1 MKLKIGA
8 KLGVGFGIILIL
20 IVVSSVLSYVRL
32 SAIEQKSS
40 YITEVRVPTIE
51 AAGYLQ
57 DRLDYTGSKA
67 RHAILAGTDATR
79 RAKAQQAFDSG
90 WSAIDQQL
98 TRLNELSP
106 RWTNQ
111 ANKDHLAKI
120 KEDLPKVRKM
130 QQATMDAAAGN
141 SRDAIVSAGNEYA
154 DKVTPFLDETGK
166 SLNDMVQSFSEQVK
180 TESQQLEAANRQ
192 TVWTLI
198 VSAVLALGVGIVI
211 SIFLSRKISGA
222 TTAVLRQ
229 AEAIAAGDLSME
241 ELKITIQD
249 ELGDLTTAINQMQS
263 SLKDVIESIAESSQN
278 VANASEEFS
287 AVSQQISANSE
298 ETSAQA
304 NAVSNATEQVNRG
317 LQTVATATEEMS
329 ASIQEI
335 AKNATEAAKV
345 ADSAMRTATET
356 NAVVTK
362 LGDSSAEI
370 GQVIKVITSIAQKT
384 DLLALNATVEAA
396 RAGEVGAGFAVVA
409 NEVKELAKQTAAAT
423 EDISRKIEAIQ
434 ADAKSAVTAIGSISG
449 VIGQVNSIS
458 GTIAAA
464 VEEQAATTN
473 EMSRNVAEAA
483 KGAGEVAQ
491 NIQGVAQAAQSTSHG
506 ATDSQKAAKSLAQMS
521 THLRELVG
529 RFKLDTNK
537 RPTNGQ
543 ASKPTRSAQY
553 ADQTGQREEEFAM
566 K

>member
-1 MKLKIGA
+1 
-8 KLGVGFGIILIL
+8 
-20 IVVSSVLSYVRL
+20 
-32 SAIEQKSS
+32 
-40 YITEVRVPTIE
+40 
-51 AAGYLQ
+51 
-57 DRLDYTGSKA
+57 
-67 RHAILAGTDATR
+67 
-79 RAKAQQAFDSG
+79 
-90 WSAIDQQL
+90 
-98 TRLNELSP
+98 
-106 RWTNQ
+106 
-111 ANKDHLAKI
+111 
-120 KEDLPKVRKM
+120 
-130 QQATMDAAAGN
+130 
-141 SRDAIVSAGNEYA
+141 
-154 DKVTPFLDETGK
+154 
-166 SLNDMVQSFSEQVK
+166 MVQSFSEMVK

-198 VSAVLALGVGIVI
+198 VSAVLALGVGIVV

-241 ELKITIQD
+241 ELKITSQD
-249 ELGDLTTAINQMQS
+249 ELGDLTTAINQMQA

-317 LQTVATATEEMS
+317 LQTVATATEEMG

-458 GTIAAA
+458 GTIATA

-537 RPTNGQ
+537 RSTNGH
-543 ASKPTRSAQY
+543 ASKPNQSSHYTE
-553 ADQTGQREEEFAM
+553 QTEQHEEEFAM

>member
-1 MKLKIGA
+1 M
-8 KLGVGFGIILIL
+8 
-20 IVVSSVLSYVRL
+20 
-32 SAIEQKSS
+32 
-40 YITEVRVPTIE
+40 
-51 AAGYLQ
+51 
-57 DRLDYTGSKA
+57 
-67 RHAILAGTDATR
+67 
-79 RAKAQQAFDSG
+79 
-90 WSAIDQQL
+90 
-98 TRLNELSP
+98 
-106 RWTNQ
+106 
-111 ANKDHLAKI
+111 
-120 KEDLPKVRKM
+120 
-130 QQATMDAAAGN
+130 
-141 SRDAIVSAGNEYA
+141 
-154 DKVTPFLDETGK
+154 
-166 SLNDMVQSFSEQVK
+166 VK

-241 ELKITIQD
+241 ELKITSQD
-249 ELGDLTTAINQMQS
+249 ELGDLTTAINQMQA

-409 NEVKELAKQTAAAT
+409 NEVKELAKRLWQPPKTSAARLKP
-423 EDISRKIEAIQ
+423 SRLMRRA
-434 ADAKSAVTAIGSISG
+434 
-449 VIGQVNSIS
+449 
-458 GTIAAA
+458 
-464 VEEQAATTN
+464 
-473 EMSRNVAEAA
+473 
-483 KGAGEVAQ
+483 
-491 NIQGVAQAAQSTSHG
+491 
-506 ATDSQKAAKSLAQMS
+506 
-521 THLRELVG
+521 
-529 RFKLDTNK
+529 
-537 RPTNGQ
+537 P
-543 ASKPTRSAQY
+543 
-553 ADQTGQREEEFAM
+553 
-566 K
+566 